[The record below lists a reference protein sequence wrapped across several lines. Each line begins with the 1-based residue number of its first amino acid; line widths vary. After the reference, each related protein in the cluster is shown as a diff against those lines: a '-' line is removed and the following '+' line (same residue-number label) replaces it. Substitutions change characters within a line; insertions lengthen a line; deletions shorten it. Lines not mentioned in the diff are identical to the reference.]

1 MQPSSWSESPK
12 SAAVA
17 PMGVQEHEYYI
28 SKTDEFTIV
37 SSL

>member
-17 PMGVQEHEYYI
+17 SMGVEEHEYYI
-28 SKTDEFTIV
+28 SKMDEFTIV